1 MSGGTVSVDDMAN
14 AVSELLEEYSDL
26 ATDEMKSA
34 VQKSAKFVQEE
45 ISANAPKKTGAY
57 AKSWTNMKT
66 EEDSA
71 SVQYTVY
78 SKNKYQLAHLL
89 ENGHAKRGGGRVAA
103 RVHIAPAEEAGETYL
118 ENLIEEVLS
127 E

>member
-1 MSGGTVSVDDMAN
+1 MSRTVSVDDMADAIN
-14 AVSELLEEYSDL
+14 ELLEEYSDM

-34 VQKSAKFVQEE
+34 VQKSAKFVKEE
-45 ISANAPKKTGAY
+45 ISANAPRQTGAY
-57 AKSWTNMKT
+57 AKSWTSKKT
-66 EEDSA
+66 EEDST

-89 ENGHAKRGGGRVAA
+89 ENGHALRNGGRAKA
-103 RVHIAPAEEAGETYL
+103 YPHIAPAEEAGESYL
-118 ENLIEEVLS
+118 ENLIEEALK

>member
-1 MSGGTVSVDDMAN
+1 MSRTVSVDDMADAIN
-14 AVSELLEEYSDL
+14 ELLEEYSDM

-34 VQKSAKFVQEE
+34 VQKSAKFVREE
-45 ISANAPKKTGAY
+45 ISANAPRQTGAY
-57 AKSWTNMKT
+57 AKSWTSKKT
-66 EEDSA
+66 EENST

-89 ENGHAKRGGGRVAA
+89 ENGHALRNGGRTKAYP
-103 RVHIAPAEEAGETYL
+103 HITPAEEAGEIYL
-118 ENLIEEVLS
+118 ENLIEEALK

>member
-1 MSGGTVSVDDMAN
+1 MSRTVSVDDMADAIN
-14 AVSELLEEYSDL
+14 ELLEEYSDM

-34 VQKSAKFVQEE
+34 VQKSAKFVKEE
-45 ISANAPKKTGAY
+45 ISANAPRQTGAY
-57 AKSWTNMKT
+57 AKSWTSKKT
-66 EEDSA
+66 EENST

-89 ENGHAKRGGGRVAA
+89 ENGHALRNGGRTKAYL
-103 RVHIAPAEEAGETYL
+103 HIAPAEEAGESYL
-118 ENLIEEVLS
+118 ENLIEEALK

>member
-1 MSGGTVSVDDMAN
+1 MADAIN
-14 AVSELLEEYSDL
+14 ELLEEYSDM

-34 VQKSAKFVQEE
+34 VQKSAKFVKEE
-45 ISANAPKKTGAY
+45 ISANAPRQTGAY
-57 AKSWTNMKT
+57 AKSWTSKKT
-66 EEDSA
+66 EENST

-89 ENGHAKRGGGRVAA
+89 ENGHALRNGGRTKAYP
-103 RVHIAPAEEAGETYL
+103 HIAPAEEAGENYL
-118 ENLIEEVLS
+118 ENLIEEALK

>member
-1 MSGGTVSVDDMAN
+1 MSRTVSVDDMAD
-14 AVSELLEEYSDL
+14 AIGEILEEYSGM

-34 VQKSAKFVQEE
+34 VQKSAKFVKEE
-45 ISANAPKKTGAY
+45 ISANAPRQTGAY
-57 AKSWTNMKT
+57 AKSWTSKKT
-66 EEDSA
+66 EEDST

-89 ENGHAKRGGGRVAA
+89 ENGHALRNGGRTKAYP
-103 RVHIAPAEEAGETYL
+103 HIAPAEEAGESYL
-118 ENLIEEVLS
+118 ENLIEEALK

>member
-1 MSGGTVSVDDMAN
+1 MGRTVSVDEMADEIN
-14 AVSELLEEYSDL
+14 GLLEEYSDM

-34 VQKSAKFVQEE
+34 VQKSAKFVKEE
-45 ISANAPKKTGAY
+45 ISQGAPRQTGAY
-57 AKSWTNMKT
+57 AGSWASKKT
-66 EEDSA
+66 QEDSS

-89 ENGHAKRGGGRVAA
+89 ENGHALRNGGRAKA
-103 RVHIAPAEEAGETYL
+103 YPHIAPAEEAGETYL
-118 ENLIEEVLS
+118 ENLIEEALK